1 MTDVVIQVAPA
12 QAIIAI
18 NEPLIK
24 AVIVNAIIT
33 SVIVRR
39 VPLVTTITSIG
50 RSSISAIPNP
60 IYIAERG
67 VEAVAA

>member
-12 QAIIAI
+12 QATIAI

-24 AVIVNAIIT
+24 AVIGNAIST
-33 SVIVRR
+33 PVVAKQ

-50 RSSISAIPNP
+50 SSSISAIPNP